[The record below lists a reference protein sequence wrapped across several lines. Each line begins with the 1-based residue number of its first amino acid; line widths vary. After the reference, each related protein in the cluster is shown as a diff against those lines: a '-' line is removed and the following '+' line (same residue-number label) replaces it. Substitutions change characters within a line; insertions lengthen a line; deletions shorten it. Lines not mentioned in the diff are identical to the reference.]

1 MGAAGYPLCMLWHE
15 VEIVRERQDQWLASQ
30 AVLTQSAVSALLS
43 KEGAEAFKKAIKRLT
58 DDD

>member
-1 MGAAGYPLCMLWHE
+1 MLWHE
-15 VEIVRERQDQWLASQ
+15 VEIARERQDQLLASQ